1 MIAARRFQH
10 GASAA
15 TSICAGRKSDR
26 PNRPGYN
33 PFRYISSQLL
43 PLMDAS
49 GARRFPGVPGIDPR
63 PEERV
68 VLGLRVELLDP
79 EIDGFAARITMNTEA
94 AGTIITL
101 CLDPQE
107 LDALEKRPRS

>member
-1 MIAARRFQH
+1 
-10 GASAA
+10 
-15 TSICAGRKSDR
+15 
-26 PNRPGYN
+26 
-33 PFRYISSQLL
+33 
-43 PLMDAS
+43 
-49 GARRFPGVPGIDPR
+49 VPGIDPR